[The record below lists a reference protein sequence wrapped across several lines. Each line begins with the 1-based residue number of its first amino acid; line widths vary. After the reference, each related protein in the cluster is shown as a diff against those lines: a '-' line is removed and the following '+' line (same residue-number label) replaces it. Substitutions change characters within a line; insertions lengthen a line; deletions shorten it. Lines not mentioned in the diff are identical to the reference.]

1 MDPVEILMHW
11 LAKNYSKLIL
21 LAVVLIVAALID
33 KALTKVVRRVL
44 DKSQV
49 PNASI
54 FVNIMRYEYYIFIF
68 MVLVIMRSNILFD
81 FNLSI
86 NYV

>member
-33 KALTKVVRRVL
+33 KVSGRGTW
-44 DKSQV
+44 
-49 PNASI
+49 ASNPW
-54 FVNIMRYEYYIFIF
+54 VMAYEFE
-68 MVLVIMRSNILFD
+68 LVK
-81 FNLSI
+81 
-86 NYV
+86 